1 MAERPGGR
9 TAAVRAAVLTATAD
23 LLIESGLT
31 AVELTDV
38 AQRAGVGKSTV
49 YRRWG
54 SVPALVDD
62 LLVDMAETSRR
73 RPDTGSLRDDLRSLA
88 RLIARTLA
96 DRRQG
101 GLFRAIIAAGTCD
114 EHTSDAL
121 AGFYRARI
129 DEMTPIVTEAIARG
143 EAPAGTDAAAVIRYL
158 SAPLYYGML
167 TGTAPP
173 TPAEADRAAD
183 AAVAAV
189 AAGVFTTRSAA
200 RRPVHRGDHR
210 AQ

>member
-1 MAERPGGR
+1 MMTTRPGGR

-31 AVELTDV
+31 AVELTAV
-38 AQRAGVGKSTV
+38 AERAGVGKSTV

-62 LLVDMAETSRR
+62 LLADMAETSRR
-73 RPDTGSLRDDLRSLA
+73 RPATGSLRGDLVAVA
-88 RLIARTLA
+88 RLIQRTLA

-101 GLFRAIIAAGTCD
+101 SLFRAIIAAGTCD
-114 EHTSDAL
+114 ERTSASL

-129 DEMTPIVTEAIARG
+129 DEMTPIVDDAIARG
-143 EAPAGTDAAAVIRYL
+143 EAPVGTDPAAVIRHV
-158 SAPLYYGML
+158 SAPLYYGLL
-167 TGTAPP
+167 TGTAPQS
-173 TPAEADRAAD
+173 PAEADRAAD

-189 AAGVFTTRSAA
+189 TAGVFTPPA
-200 RRPVHRGDHR
+200 RRLRG
-210 AQ
+210 